1 MPPPS
6 PIILKLQHKLL
17 PISHVFNLG
26 LHCPVVGRQRRKV
39 KIHLMIIQVNGLKKN
54 KDFFN
59 KNLQMDLREKDTSAK
74 KRRNKEE
81 IQRWR
86 REECERQSQ

>member
-1 MPPPS
+1 
-6 PIILKLQHKLL
+6 
-17 PISHVFNLG
+17 
-26 LHCPVVGRQRRKV
+26 
-39 KIHLMIIQVNGLKKN
+39 MIIQVNGLKKN

-74 KRRNKEE
+74 KRRNKKE

>member
-1 MPPPS
+1 MPC
-6 PIILKLQHKLL
+6 LQLRAPL
-17 PISHVFNLG
+17 PCCWEAKKKGKNPFNDNPG
-26 LHCPVVGRQRRKV
+26 QW
-39 KIHLMIIQVNGLKKN
+39 IKKK

-86 REECERQSQ
+86 REECEAIPIKD

>member
-1 MPPPS
+1 
-6 PIILKLQHKLL
+6 
-17 PISHVFNLG
+17 
-26 LHCPVVGRQRRKV
+26 
-39 KIHLMIIQVNGLKKN
+39 MIIQVNGLKKN